1 MRLGENLGRLF
12 LMAGSEALKLL
23 SPTRHF
29 EKPNF
34 FSVLPTVHFRSF
46 RKRNSTIELW
56 D

>member
-34 FSVLPTVHFRSF
+34 FSVLPDRSLQIVSKTKF
-46 RKRNSTIELW
+46 
-56 D
+56 DD